1 MDLVK
6 EFSLLYRFI
15 TAPIQT
21 VSEDTPSL
29 ALALLISALYVLSLY
44 GSSGW
49 GFGPFGYVA
58 FTLLCLSV
66 GLIVGS
72 LIDTLAQLLF
82 HCEPQGLRTSY
93 WLLMAQLP
101 GILGFLLSQI
111 GPILHMPSLLWIA
124 QTSVGFLIV
133 WLQFSILKT
142 LYKISSLR
150 SALLLIA
157 FPLSLL
163 GIVLLLMFT
172 GTTYLMQLG

>member
-6 EFSLLYRFI
+6 EFTFLYRFI

-29 ALALLISALYVLSLY
+29 GLALLVSALYVLALY

-49 GFGPFGYVA
+49 GFGPFGYLA

-72 LIDTLAQLLF
+72 AIDTLAQLLF
-82 HCEPQGLRTSY
+82 QRPPQGLRTGY

-101 GILGFLLSQI
+101 GILGFPISQI
-111 GPILHMPSLLWIA
+111 GQILQTPS
-124 QTSVGFLIV
+124 IV
-133 WLQFSILKT
+133 WLAHTSIACLVLWLQFHIIKT
-142 LYKISSLR
+142 LYDLSPLR

-157 FPLSLL
+157 FPLALL
-163 GIVLLLMFT
+163 GLVLLLIFT